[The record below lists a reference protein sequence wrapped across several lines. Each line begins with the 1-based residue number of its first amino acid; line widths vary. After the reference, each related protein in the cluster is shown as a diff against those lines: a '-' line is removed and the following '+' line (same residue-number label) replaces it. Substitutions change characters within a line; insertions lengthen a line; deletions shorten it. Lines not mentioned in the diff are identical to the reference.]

1 MNYMIEIFD
10 DGLQKNLEGFEKNS
24 DMKII
29 RILVVLIS
37 KFLNLL
43 MSDYFKRMLDN
54 GIFPNR

>member
-43 MSDYFKRMLDN
+43 MSDYLKRMLDN